1 MFRRWDY
8 NYNIPAGNQSHGL
21 MEKSPFTVT
30 VFSPSAGLD
39 FPAGH
44 VWFLFWVIGEFM
56 LMTVFDKSD
65 GIYYSAKKFLILQRF
80 EIRNGATVLKRKNIC
95 IVTVDHRILLCNS
108 KFPGVRNPTSQLNWL
123 NKLPPGISDKHIG
136 KTTTWGFPEF
146 LEFPWSTG
154 GPGRAIRWPGSG
166 MEKSPSPRFFHHFRV
181 LFHCQCHNY
190 QG

>member
-1 MFRRWDY
+1 MFGRWDY

-136 KTTTWGFPEF
+136 KTTMGFPRISRISMIYWRSRPGYSLAWF
-146 LEFPWSTG
+146 WHGKITKPQVFSPFPG
-154 GPGRAIRWPGSG
+154 AFPLPV
-166 MEKSPSPRFFHHFRV
+166 P
-181 LFHCQCHNY
+181 
-190 QG
+190 